1 MKIPRTGEMSSSMAV
16 LGLVVQQPDTIAGVA
31 YRLSETFPHA
41 HWSAA
46 AAHSNMPSLATQ
58 GLLRVIREGSLPTL
72 DLYEA
77 TSAGVAEF
85 YGWLVRSS
93 PAPPALRDA
102 LQARLEFI
110 ELTGLPALVEMVRR
124 DERMFTREYA
134 AAHKRWKQITSM
146 KVSPGGDGP
155 EEAFRRELKVVQL
168 ADEAD
173 LWALQARRLRQLGGR
188 LERVLERASGA
199 SREHELDDG

>member
-41 HWSAA
+41 YWSPA
-46 AAHSNMPSLATQ
+46 AAHSNMRSLGTQ
-58 GLLRVIREGSLPTL
+58 GLLHVIKEGSGPTL

-77 TSAGVAEF
+77 TSLGVAEF
-85 YGWLVRSS
+85 YGWLVQSS
-93 PAPPALRDA
+93 AAPPALRDA
-102 LQARLEFI
+102 LQGRLEFI
-110 ELTGLPALVEMVRR
+110 ERNGLPALVEMVRR

-134 AAHKRWKQITSM
+134 AAHKRWKQFTSTRFRA
-146 KVSPGGDGP
+146 GQDAP
-155 EEAFRRELKVVQL
+155 EEVFRRELKVVQM

-188 LERVLERASGA
+188 LEGVLERASGG
-199 SREHELDDG
+199 SLGHEFGDG